1 MKGLVEFIT
10 EKLRDAKNG
19 TIIFDIKN
27 GKVIVD
33 DLIKGLSNA
42 HNDLPT
48 KDVIFACD
56 DYEDY
61 DEQTYFE
68 YDGIEGEELRLNYK
82 SRAGFV
88 NKNLYDKLIKD
99 LDEYDK
105 KDITIYWDGMD
116 NDDMQT
122 IVIGFDD
129 KNDAIIIQL
138 GKK

>member
-19 TIIFDIKN
+19 TIIFDVKK

-33 DLIKGLSNA
+33 DLIQGLSNA
-42 HNDLPT
+42 HNNLPT

-68 YDGIEGEELRLNYK
+68 YDGIEGEELRLK
-82 SRAGFV
+82 FKDRMSFV

-105 KDITIYWDGMD
+105 KDITIYWDGMN
-116 NDDMQT
+116 NDDMQN

-129 KNDAIIIQL
+129 KKDAILIQL
-138 GKK
+138 GK